1 LRAAPAFRT
10 FAFAIALTGTATAAP
25 LPPQRPPEF
34 PRLAAL
40 HPELPLPPRRPAGAE
55 EPPPRVVD
63 EPSNDAACV
72 RIVNDPNVVAKLL
85 DPILEPMECRVGEPV
100 RLDAVVLDDGRKVPL
115 VPAPVMRCTMAEAAA
130 AHVRNDLA
138 ALAVAAGSTLVKVET
153 AAAYEC
159 RGRNRVVGAKISEHG
174 HGNAI
179 DIRAVVLADK
189 RVVAVDPKA
198 MSRPLAETWRDRAC
212 ARFTTVLGPGSD
224 GYHDNHVHLDLAQ
237 RRGGHR
243 LCQWTPPPD
252 ETVTA
257 SAPREPVKPDATV
270 KAAR

>member
-1 LRAAPAFRT
+1 ML
-10 FAFAIALTGTATAAP
+10 AIALTSAATAAP

-34 PRLAAL
+34 SRLAAL
-40 HPELPLPPRRPAGAE
+40 RPETPLPPRRPSHVE

-63 EPSNDAACV
+63 EPTGDEACV
-72 RIVNDPNVVAKLL
+72 RIANDPKVVAKLL
-85 DPILEPMECRVGEPV
+85 DPILEPTDCRVGEPV
-100 RLDAVVLDDGRKVPL
+100 RVDAVVLDDGRKVPL
-115 VPAPVMRCTMAEAAA
+115 VPAPVMRCTMAEAVA

-138 ALAVAAGSTLVKVET
+138 ALAVQAGSTLTKVET

-174 HGNAI
+174 HGNAV
-179 DIRAVVLADK
+179 DIHAIVLADK
-189 RVVAVDPKA
+189 RTIAVDPKA
-198 MSRPLAETWRDRAC
+198 MLRPLAETWRDRAC

-237 RRGGHR
+237 RRNGHR

-252 ETVTA
+252 ETVA
-257 SAPREPVKPDATV
+257 SKAPDSSI

>member
-1 LRAAPAFRT
+1 MR
-10 FAFAIALTGTATAAP
+10 IA
-25 LPPQRPPEF
+25 
-34 PRLAAL
+34 
-40 HPELPLPPRRPAGAE
+40 
-55 EPPPRVVD
+55 
-63 EPSNDAACV
+63 
-72 RIVNDPNVVAKLL
+72 NDPKVVAKLL
-85 DPILEPMECRVGEPV
+85 DPILEPMDCRVGEPV

-115 VPAPVMRCTMAEAAA
+115 VPAPVMQCTMAEAVA

-138 ALAVAAGSTLVKVET
+138 ALAIQAGSTLTKVET

-174 HGNAI
+174 HGNAV
-179 DIRAVVLADK
+179 DIHAIVLADK
-189 RVVAVDPKA
+189 RTIAVDPKA
-198 MSRPLAETWRDRAC
+198 ISRPLAESWRDRAC

-237 RRGGHR
+237 RRNGHR

-252 ETVTA
+252 ETVA
-257 SAPREPVKPDATV
+257 SKAPDSSI